1 MQKFAF
7 NKREKLT
14 KRKHIEELFS
24 NGTVIN
30 AFPYRILW
38 ELTTAQDSPIK
49 FAISVPKKKFKR
61 AVDRNLLKR
70 RAREAFRLHKAEL
83 FNKLEDENKTLNIF
97 FIYVSHD
104 ILDFHTIEK
113 KIVQIIQKVIAAVST
128 K

>member
-1 MQKFAF
+1 MQKFVF

-14 KRKHIEELFS
+14 SRKHIEELFS

-30 AFPYRILW
+30 TFPFRILW
-38 ELTTAQDSPIK
+38 KLTPAQDSPIK

-83 FNKLEDENKTLNIF
+83 FDMLENENKTINIF
-97 FIYVSHD
+97 FIYISDD
-104 ILDFHTIEK
+104 ILDFNTIEK
-113 KIVQIIQKVIAAVST
+113 KIIQIIQNVIPVICR
-128 K
+128 